1 MLKRRRICDQ
11 HLFDA
16 IELRRR
22 LCGGLAILA
31 SNEHVDRSADGLRG
45 RHRLGG
51 GVLQVPV
58 VVFGEDKGRHQRTP
72 ASFFSLPTSSATE
85 LTFPPALRTGGSVVL
100 RSSSRGVIS
109 TP

>member
-22 LCGGLAILA
+22 LCRRLAVLA
-31 SNEHVDRSADGLRG
+31 GNEHVDRSADGLRG
-45 RHRLGG
+45 
-51 GVLQVPV
+51 GVLQVSV

-100 RSSSRGVIS
+100 RISSRGVIS